1 MGWRGG
7 DDVGAVSR
15 FLIWHACIIV
25 WQEQTTSA
33 LLFAANIWEDFS
45 NDDDD
50 DDVDATEDG
59 DIVKVVGSAFSYWD
73 LIATTNTKSSL
84 VGNPRTTLPM
94 IRRRHPP

>member
-25 WQEQTTSA
+25 WQEQTTGA

-73 LIATTNTKSSL
+73 LIATNTKSFL

-94 IRRRHPP
+94 ISRRHPP